1 MSDAS
6 PTTIITGNK
15 EFGSMTNEELE
26 AVLNGLTGE
35 EVPAVI
41 ASELEPEPPEPETP
55 VSVPDEP
62 IPPPAPESGEA
73 DLSASEREGDKIAR
87 EKLEAQLALVMAH
100 NSRLAGKLGFLE
112 QKLNSAPVP
121 SEPYEPQTQQDVD
134 RLTLLEQRLAASE
147 SKRNQAEVSQAIADS
162 VGKLDGP
169 WVQDLAAEIA
179 QVAPK
184 YADQIR
190 AAQECND
197 PELARQIST
206 AVATVVKAEATQ
218 MKWAAR
224 HEYMVKQKEAATVD
238 MARAKKS
245 QTPSGSGGV
254 PPPQARPKTFADM
267 NAKELDDWLRT
278 NVP

>member
-1 MSDAS
+1 MSETVPATVVPGS
-6 PTTIITGNK
+6 K
-15 EFGSMTNEELE
+15 EFGSMSNEELE
-26 AVLNGLTGE
+26 AVLDGLVGAEPTSA
-35 EVPAVI
+35 PQP
-41 ASELEPEPPEPETP
+41 SEPESPEEPAQPE
-55 VSVPDEP
+55 
-62 IPPPAPESGEA
+62 PAPESPSEPVPSSDEI
-73 DLSASEREGDKIAR
+73 DLTAFEREGDKLAR

-112 QKLNSAPVP
+112 QKLNSAPVS

-147 SKRNQAEVSQAIADS
+147 SKRNQAEVSQAIAES
-162 VGKLDGP
+162 VGRLDGP

-190 AAQECND
+190 AAQESND
-197 PELARQIST
+197 PELARQIAM

-218 MKWAAR
+218 MKWAVR
-224 HEYMVKQKEAATVD
+224 HESMVKQKEAATVD
-238 MARAKKS
+238 MARAKKA

-267 NAKELDDWLRT
+267 NVKDLDDWLKT

>member
-1 MSDAS
+1 
-6 PTTIITGNK
+6 
-15 EFGSMTNEELE
+15 
-26 AVLNGLTGE
+26 
-35 EVPAVI
+35 
-41 ASELEPEPPEPETP
+41 
-55 VSVPDEP
+55 
-62 IPPPAPESGEA
+62 
-73 DLSASEREGDKIAR
+73 
-87 EKLEAQLALVMAH
+87 MAH

-112 QKLNSAPVP
+112 QKLNSAPVS

-147 SKRNQAEVSQAIADS
+147 SKRNQAEVSQAIAES
-162 VGKLDGP
+162 VGRLDGP

-190 AAQECND
+190 AAQESND
-197 PELARQIST
+197 PELARQIAM

-218 MKWAAR
+218 MKWAVR
-224 HEYMVKQKEAATVD
+224 HESMVKQKEAATVD
-238 MARAKKS
+238 MARAKKA

-267 NAKELDDWLRT
+267 NVKDLDDWHKT